1 MRYNVSIDVGGTFT
15 DCILL
20 DSEGKY
26 DLGKVPTIPSNLI
39 LGIMNVLK
47 EVAEKERNIKLGELL
62 SACDNII
69 VGSTVATNAVLQNI
83 GAKCCMITTKG
94 FRDILEMRPMV
105 KKDIYNFKLPKPRIL
120 IPRYLRYEV
129 EERTLASGEILTP
142 LNEKDARE
150 AARKARINLC
160 EVVVIGFLHSYINI
174 TNEEKMAEIVREE
187 FPEAEIVLSSRVL
200 SRPPEYDR
208 FSTAALSGY
217 IHHICQSF
225 LRNLE
230 ERLKEVHYKGALLI
244 TTSNAGVTTVEQAI
258 EQPIQ
263 LLASG
268 PAAGVLA
275 GSFLGKLANIENVI
289 TGDMGGT
296 SYDVS
301 ILPKG
306 RILTTNESMVGDQ
319 KNAAH
324 IVDVR
329 SIGAGGGSIAYL
341 DLRGILRVGPESAA
355 ADPGPACY
363 DRGGNKPTVTDAD
376 VLLGYI
382 PHDYFLGGQLKLS
395 KKLAEKVIKEQVAD
409 PLKIDLYEAAYS
421 IVCIVNAAMANE
433 MFLTCVS
440 LGFDPREYVFCPAGG
455 GGATHGFDIAAQ
467 LGIKRVY
474 IPKVA
479 SAFCAFGMMASAD
492 FRYEFSHALTCLQN
506 QMELEQVNKI
516 FRDMEKQG
524 LALLKR
530 IKGLNEE
537 AIKIIKGAD
546 ARYFAQAYD
555 IEAWMPETQPGKKV
569 SERDIVDLFNNFH
582 DRHEE
587 IYGHAD
593 RSMMAGTTNLRL
605 VARGER
611 PKMNIAED
619 SKSSWNVSEALKR
632 TRSVYF
638 KQLGGFVDTPCF
650 DGDKL
655 HRGHIIKG
663 HAIIEERTTTVVI
676 PPKAS
681 ITVDRWGNYVGQLA

>member
-26 DLGKVPTIPSNLI
+26 ELGKVPTIPSNPI

-47 EVAEKERNIKLGELL
+47 DVAEKERGLKLEQLL
-62 SACDNII
+62 AACDNII

-83 GAKCCMITTKG
+83 GSKCCMITTKG

-105 KKDIYNFKLPKPRIL
+105 KKDIYNFKLPKPRVL
-120 IPRYLRYEV
+120 IPRYLRFEV
-129 EERTLASGEILTP
+129 EERTLASGETLTP
-142 LNEKDARE
+142 INVKDAQE
-150 AARKARINLC
+150 AIRKAKANKC
-160 EVVVIGFLHSYINI
+160 EVVVIGFLHSYINT
-174 TNEEKMAEIVREE
+174 TNEEKMAEIVRQEY
-187 FPEAEIVLSSRVL
+187 PEAEVVLSSKVL

-230 ERLKEVHYKGALLI
+230 QRLLETNYKGTLLI

-306 RILTTNESMVGDQ
+306 KILTTNESMVGDQ

-382 PHDYFLGGQLKLS
+382 PSDYFLGGQLKLS
-395 KKLAEKVIKEQVAD
+395 KQLAEKVIQEQIAN

-421 IVCIVNAAMANE
+421 IVGIVNAAMANE

-440 LGFDPREYVFCPAGG
+440 LGYDPRDYVFCPAGG
-455 GGATHGFDIAAQ
+455 GGATHGFDIAGK
-467 LGIKRVY
+467 LGIKRIY

-492 FRYEFSHALTCLQN
+492 FRYEFSQPLTCLQN
-506 QMELEQVNKI
+506 EMEIDKVDKI
-516 FRDMEKQG
+516 YRNMEKQG

-530 IKGLNEE
+530 IKGLDEK
-537 AIKIIKGAD
+537 AIKIIRGAD
-546 ARYFAQAYD
+546 VRYFAQAYD
-555 IEAWMPETQPGKKV
+555 IEAWMPETEPGKKV
-569 SERDIVDLFNNFH
+569 LMGDINDLFDNFH

-593 RSMMAGTTNLRL
+593 RSMMAGTNNLRL

-611 PKMNIAED
+611 PKMKIAED
-619 SKSSWNVSEALKR
+619 PKSSGKASEALKR

-638 KQLGGFVDTPCF
+638 KELGGFVDTPCY

-655 HRGHIIKG
+655 HYGHVIQG

-676 PPKAS
+676 PPKGK
-681 ITVDRWGNYVGQLA
+681 ITVDRWGNYAGQLL